1 MANSN
6 PDKSDIEAVFNRL
19 RTIPTNK
26 VSNSTIIKR
35 IRFKS
40 NVGYH

>member
-6 PDKSDIEAVFNRL
+6 PSKSDIEAVFNRL

-26 VSNSTIIKR
+26 VRFFFDLIFKR
-35 IRFKS
+35 NKNIYL
-40 NVGYH
+40 G